1 MDSIKLLQRL
11 KREHDYYNRFF
22 TLSLAAVI
30 CLIGL
35 AFWWAEIP
43 LLDEYKVIVGLIMI
57 FLAFVF
63 YNIPYLVYRLLRRR
77 YRNDEAVKQ
86 LMGKRWYFYKS
97 NIMNR

>member
-1 MDSIKLLQRL
+1 MSSIELLQRL
-11 KREHDYYNRFF
+11 KREHDYYNRCL

-30 CLIGL
+30 CLVGL
-35 AFWWAEIP
+35 VFWWANIP
-43 LLDEYKVIVGLIMI
+43 LLDEYKVTVGSVMI

-77 YRNDEAVKQ
+77 YGNDEVMMQ
-86 LMGKRWYFYKS
+86 LIGKRWYFYKS